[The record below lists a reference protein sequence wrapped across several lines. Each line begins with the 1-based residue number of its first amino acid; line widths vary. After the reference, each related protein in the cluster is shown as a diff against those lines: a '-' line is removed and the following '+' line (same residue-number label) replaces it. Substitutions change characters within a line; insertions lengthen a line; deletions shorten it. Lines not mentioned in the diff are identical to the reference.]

1 MFWKIENQF
10 ISLQNRSLNQKY
22 DLDSKRIA
30 DNTLVALTL
39 MIAESRTEEKDV
51 MVKVVVNLIN
61 QQNQMME
68 EWKELFG
75 KYYWNK
81 LKQRLKEERNEM
93 VTNRDQLKM
102 KATDGC
108 C

>member
-1 MFWKIENQF
+1 
-10 ISLQNRSLNQKY
+10 
-22 DLDSKRIA
+22 
-30 DNTLVALTL
+30 
-39 MIAESRTEEKDV
+39 
-51 MVKVVVNLIN
+51 
-61 QQNQMME
+61 MME

-81 LKQRLKEERNEM
+81 FKQRLKEEGNET
-93 VTNRDQLKM
+93 VTNSHQLKM

>member
-1 MFWKIENQF
+1 
-10 ISLQNRSLNQKY
+10 
-22 DLDSKRIA
+22 
-30 DNTLVALTL
+30 
-39 MIAESRTEEKDV
+39 
-51 MVKVVVNLIN
+51 
-61 QQNQMME
+61 MME

-93 VTNRDQLKM
+93 VTNRHQLKM

-108 C
+108 CLHRANFPHYSVPRAHKNHHLP

>member
-1 MFWKIENQF
+1 
-10 ISLQNRSLNQKY
+10 
-22 DLDSKRIA
+22 
-30 DNTLVALTL
+30 
-39 MIAESRTEEKDV
+39 
-51 MVKVVVNLIN
+51 
-61 QQNQMME
+61 MME

-93 VTNRDQLKM
+93 VTNRHQLK
-102 KATDGC
+102 KEATDGC